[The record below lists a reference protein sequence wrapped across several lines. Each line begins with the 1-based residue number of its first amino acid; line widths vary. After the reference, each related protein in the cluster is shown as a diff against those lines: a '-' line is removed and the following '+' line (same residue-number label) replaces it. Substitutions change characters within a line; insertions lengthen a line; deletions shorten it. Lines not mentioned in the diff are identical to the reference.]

1 MRRIC
6 ESYLRL
12 DEDKNPGD
20 IVNVQLIGPV
30 TTPGAA
36 RLRLGRALACG
47 EHLGLKTGAAAG
59 SVLHLFQTGAHRELM
74 SKCGPGTCDWQWWR
88 MPRDVFGQR

>member
-20 IVNVQLIGPV
+20 VVKVQLIGPV

-36 RLRLGRALACG
+36 RLRRGKALACG
-47 EHLGLKTGAAAG
+47 EHLGLKASTWGCFWQRLASLPDWCSQG
-59 SVLHLFQTGAHRELM
+59 VDVKM
-74 SKCGPGTCDWQWWR
+74 WPGY
-88 MPRDVFGQR
+88 V